1 MNLVY
6 YTLGY
11 SGSYLD
17 VIGLSIASLR
27 RSGYTGHIAVL
38 CDEMFLA
45 QCKATLGPDILYKTF
60 PNSTTPEQASM
71 NKLRIFD
78 LPDIDSYD
86 RVLFLDSDIL
96 VHMDTAPLFQSIVTP
111 GTLYVYTETTKQE
124 DHQALYWGLQSYS
137 PEDLVHFRETNVHV
151 FNAGCF
157 AFVRED
163 GMKRH
168 FLAVLRMID
177 QHTGPFFYEQSFL
190 NVYFNRTG
198 ATDRTLLTSANYVL
212 NPDRS
217 RAYPGHLVHFSGD
230 PGSGPTKY
238 QRMAAYIRVH
248 LTT

>member
-27 RSGYTGHIAVL
+27 RSEYTGHIAVL
-38 CDEMFLA
+38 CDEMFLP

-78 LPDIDSYD
+78 LPGIESYD

-111 GTLYVYTETTKQE
+111 GTLYVYTETTNQE
-124 DHQALYWGLQSYS
+124 DHQALYWGLQSYTQ
-137 PEDLVHFRETNVHV
+137 EELAVFRETNTHV

-157 AFVRED
+157 AFVRND
-163 GMKRH
+163 VMKEH
-168 FLAVLRMID
+168 FRTILRGIA
-177 QHTGPFFYEQSFL
+177 QYTGPFFYEQSFL
-190 NVYFNRTG
+190 NVYFNRNG

-212 NPDRS
+212 GPDQS
-217 RAYPGHLVHFSGD
+217 RAYPGYLVHFSGD
-230 PGSGPTKY
+230 PGSGTSKY
-238 QRMAAYIRVH
+238 QRMSAYIRVH
-248 LTT
+248 LTI